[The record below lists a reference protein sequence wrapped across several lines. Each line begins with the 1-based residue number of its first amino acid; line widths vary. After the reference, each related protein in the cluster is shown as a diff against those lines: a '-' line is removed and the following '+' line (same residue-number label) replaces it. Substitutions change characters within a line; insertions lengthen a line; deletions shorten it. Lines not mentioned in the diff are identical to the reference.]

1 MPITIPS
8 LMDDEYFYLHTF
20 EYFVLVVWLEFLG
33 ENEALNCEVRSGW
46 PFGLE
51 KREDAETD
59 TLCYL

>member
-1 MPITIPS
+1 
-8 LMDDEYFYLHTF
+8 MDDEYFYLHTF